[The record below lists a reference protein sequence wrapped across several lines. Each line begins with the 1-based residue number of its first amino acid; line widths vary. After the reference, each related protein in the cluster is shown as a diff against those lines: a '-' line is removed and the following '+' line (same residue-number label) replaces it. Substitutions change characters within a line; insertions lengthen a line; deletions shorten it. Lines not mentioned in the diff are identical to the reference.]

1 MFEGVGVSLGSL
13 VAGVLF
19 DSVGGSTTFRYYG
32 MGALAF
38 FIVHV
43 VIQLVYNRFGASSK
57 NLHGK

>member
-1 MFEGVGVSLGSL
+1 MSLGSL

-19 DSVGGSTTFRYYG
+19 DSVGGSTTFRFYG

-43 VIQLVYNRFGASSK
+43 VIQLVYNRFGSSSK